1 MELAREAFEPG
12 HGRARNR
19 LITSAAA
26 PRTAITATDATNGTG
41 PPSPPSFPKSTA
53 VVGGPVVVGA
63 VVVGAV
69 VVVTPVVVVAIAVV
83 ESSVVELATVVA
95 ALVVAAVVEAAAVVG
110 GAVVGGAVVGGAV
123 VAVVAMGGWG
133 SEVQSLRLR
142 VGAGE
147 VVAAGGL
154 NLGGGIF
161 AATLSSENDHPS
173 NVPGGGWRLPA
184 PSVA

>member
-1 MELAREAFEPG
+1 M
-12 HGRARNR
+12 N
-19 LITSAAA
+19 AA
-26 PRTAITATDATNGTG
+26 GL
-41 PPSPPSFPKSTA
+41 PPSPPSSPKSTA
-53 VVGGPVVVGA
+53 VVGGEVVGET
-63 VVVGAV
+63 
-69 VVVTPVVVVAIAVV
+69 VVVTPVVVVAIPVV
-83 ESSVVELATVVA
+83 ETSVVEAATV
-95 ALVVAAVVEAAAVVG
+95 VVAAVVAVVVAVVVATVVVGVVVGDAVVG
-110 GAVVGGAVVGGAV
+110 GVV

-142 VGAGE
+142 VGAGD
-147 VVAAGGL
+147 VVAAGGV

>member
-1 MELAREAFEPG
+1 MGE
-12 HGRARNR
+12 
-19 LITSAAA
+19 T
-26 PRTAITATDATNGTG
+26 
-41 PPSPPSFPKSTA
+41 
-53 VVGGPVVVGA
+53 
-63 VVVGAV
+63 
-69 VVVTPVVVVAIAVV
+69 VVVTPVVVVAIPVVETAVV
-83 ESSVVELATVVA
+83 EVATV
-95 ALVVAAVVEAAAVVG
+95 VVAAVVAVVVAAVVV
-110 GAVVGGAVVGGAV
+110 AVVVGGAVVGGAV

-142 VGAGE
+142 VGAGD
-147 VVAAGGL
+147 VVAAGGV

>member
-1 MELAREAFEPG
+1 M
-12 HGRARNR
+12 N
-19 LITSAAA
+19 AA
-26 PRTAITATDATNGTG
+26 GL
-41 PPSPPSFPKSTA
+41 PPSPPSSPKSTA
-53 VVGGPVVVGA
+53 VVGGEVVGET
-63 VVVGAV
+63 
-69 VVVTPVVVVAIAVV
+69 VVVTPVVVVVVAIPVVETAVV
-83 ESSVVELATVVA
+83 EAATV
-95 ALVVAAVVEAAAVVG
+95 VVAAVVAVV
-110 GAVVGGAVVGGAV
+110 AVVVATVVVGVVVAGVV

-142 VGAGE
+142 VGAGD
-147 VVAAGGL
+147 VVDAGGV

>member
-1 MELAREAFEPG
+1 M
-12 HGRARNR
+12 N
-19 LITSAAA
+19 AA
-26 PRTAITATDATNGTG
+26 GL
-41 PPSPPSFPKSTA
+41 PPSPPSSPKSTA
-53 VVGGPVVVGA
+53 VVGGEVVGET
-63 VVVGAV
+63 
-69 VVVTPVVVVAIAVV
+69 VVVTPVVVVVVAIPVVETAVV
-83 ESSVVELATVVA
+83 EGATV
-95 ALVVAAVVEAAAVVG
+95 VVAAVVAVV
-110 GAVVGGAVVGGAV
+110 AVVVATVVVGVVVAGVV

-142 VGAGE
+142 VGAGD
-147 VVAAGGL
+147 VVAAGGV

>member
-1 MELAREAFEPG
+1 M
-12 HGRARNR
+12 N
-19 LITSAAA
+19 AA
-26 PRTAITATDATNGTG
+26 GL
-41 PPSPPSFPKSTA
+41 PPSPPSSRKSTA
-53 VVGGPVVVGA
+53 VVGGEVVGETVVVS
-63 VVVGAV
+63 
-69 VVVTPVVVVAIAVV
+69 PVVVVAIPVV
-83 ESSVVELATVVA
+83 ETSVVEAATVD
-95 ALVVAAVVEAAAVVG
+95 VAAVVAVVVAVVVATVVVGVVVVGVVVVGVVVG
-110 GAVVGGAVVGGAV
+110 GVV

-142 VGAGE
+142 VGAGD
-147 VVAAGGL
+147 VVAAGGV